1 MRFNDRLNR
10 AYLSIIGEQAEDE
23 GEGARPECGGGGMC
37 TAESLQEL
45 ISCFSKDI
53 SEEGLV
59 RLLNVAV
66 NDEFL
71 AAYNYLASYTLS
83 KTEGKSDFDPEF
95 EQHEKDELEHAH
107 MIINRLREMGKP
119 VLVTPWRDIA
129 ECGANG
135 KGWLQEEDGESTAIL
150 LRRYQEELDAVRF
163 YGFILGYIKD
173 LCGGDEYE
181 HDTTTQQLIKKIK
194 ADEEAHAKDL
204 RDLLTE
210 YGVTAP
216 DMPDDAE
223 PDDMEGMEPDDDDME
238 GMEPDGAEP
247 DGMESD
253 D

>member
-10 AYLSIIGEQAEDE
+10 AYLSIIGEQAEGE
-23 GEGARPECGGGGMC
+23 GEGARQECGGGGMC

-150 LRRYQEELDAVRF
+150 LRRYQEELDAIR
-163 YGFILGYIKD
+163 L
-173 LCGGDEYE
+173 
-181 HDTTTQQLIKKIK
+181 
-194 ADEEAHAKDL
+194 AA
-204 RDLLTE
+204 TE
-210 YGVTAP
+210 V
-216 DMPDDAE
+216 
-223 PDDMEGMEPDDDDME
+223 
-238 GMEPDGAEP
+238 
-247 DGMESD
+247 
-253 D
+253 